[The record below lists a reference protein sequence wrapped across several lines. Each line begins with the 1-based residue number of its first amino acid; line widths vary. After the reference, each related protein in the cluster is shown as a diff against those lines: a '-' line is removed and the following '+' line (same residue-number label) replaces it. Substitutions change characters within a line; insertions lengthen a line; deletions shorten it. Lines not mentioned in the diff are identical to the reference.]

1 MTMKKHNIAIAPH
14 QVIEIIEKSKE
25 KAKKNKNNCYV
36 KAATVLG
43 VVQIICG
50 IVALAIWIIGNDN
63 TLSFGKGIWTFT
75 LFFFSGVLTIRVV
88 ESRNRWLIM
97 ASMVMSIN
105 SAVSAGCLLI
115 KAGISHGFSD
125 SFGYDYGYNSSI
137 GSFSDENSN
146 YGGFSDY
153 SNQSYNYRYMA
164 DVVKVVMA
172 WTMLMA
178 GTASVLLTAFTHL
191 CSTSGQSK
199 LRESGRLVHYN
210 SSQLDLTNHH
220 DLHISRIQ
228 LNSSANLAN
237 LQDLP
242 AAQPSLDEPPTYQE
256 VTGLRENC

>member
-1 MTMKKHNIAIAPH
+1 M
-14 QVIEIIEKSKE
+14 
-25 KAKKNKNNCYV
+25 
-36 KAATVLG
+36 
-43 VVQIICG
+43 
-50 IVALAIWIIGNDN
+50 VALAIWIIGNDN
-63 TLSFGKGIWTFT
+63 TFSFGKGIWTFT

-88 ESRNRWLIM
+88 ESKNRWLIA

-115 KAGISHGFSD
+115 KAGISHGCID
-125 SFGYDYGYNSSI
+125 
-137 GSFSDENSN
+137 SFSDENSN

-172 WTMLMA
+172 WTMPMA

-210 SSQLDLTNHH
+210 SSQLDLTNHQ

-228 LNSSANLAN
+228 LNSSVNLEN
-237 LQDLP
+237 LQDFP
-242 AAQPSLDEPPTYQE
+242 AAKPSL
-256 VTGLRENC
+256 

>member
-1 MTMKKHNIAIAPH
+1 MKKHSGASAQH
-14 QVIEIIEKSKE
+14 QVIEIIEESKE
-25 KAKKNKNNCYV
+25 EIKNNCYV

-50 IVALAIWIIGNDN
+50 IVALVIWILEQDN
-63 TLSFGKGIWTFT
+63 NTISFGNGIWTFT
-75 LFFFSGVLTIRVV
+75 LFFFSGLLTIRVV
-88 ESRNRWLIM
+88 ERRNKWLIA

-115 KAGISHGFSD
+115 KAGIGSYSD
-125 SFGYDYGYNSSI
+125 IY
-137 GSFSDENSN
+137 
-146 YGGFSDY
+146 YGGISDY
-153 SNQSYNYRYMA
+153 SNYRYVA

-191 CSTSGQSK
+191 CPTSGQPK
-199 LRESGRLVHYN
+199 LRESGRFVHFN
-210 SSQLDLTNHH
+210 SSQLDLTNHQ
-220 DLHISRIQ
+220 DLHISRVQ
-228 LNSSANLAN
+228 LNSSFNLDN

-242 AAQPSLDEPPTYQE
+242 KPQPSLDEPPTYQE

>member
-1 MTMKKHNIAIAPH
+1 MKKHSGASAQH
-14 QVIEIIEKSKE
+14 QVIEIIEESKE
-25 KAKKNKNNCYV
+25 EIKNNCYV

-50 IVALAIWIIGNDN
+50 IVALVIWILEQDN
-63 TLSFGKGIWTFT
+63 NTISFGNGIWTFT

-88 ESRNRWLIM
+88 ESRNRWLIA

-172 WTMLMA
+172 WAMLMA

-256 VTGLRENC
+256 VTGVRENC

>member
-1 MTMKKHNIAIAPH
+1 MKKHSGASAQH
-14 QVIEIIEKSKE
+14 QVIEIIEESKE
-25 KAKKNKNNCYV
+25 EIKNNCYF

-50 IVALAIWIIGNDN
+50 IVALVIWILEQDN
-63 TLSFGKGIWTFT
+63 NTISFGNGIWTFT

-88 ESRNRWLIM
+88 ESRNRWLIA

-115 KAGISHGFSD
+115 KAGIGSYSD
-125 SFGYDYGYNSSI
+125 IY
-137 GSFSDENSN
+137 
-146 YGGFSDY
+146 YGGISDY
-153 SNQSYNYRYMA
+153 SNYRYVA

-191 CSTSGQSK
+191 CPTSGQPK
-199 LRESGRLVHYN
+199 LRESGRFVHFN
-210 SSQLDLTNHH
+210 SSQLDLTNHQ
-220 DLHISRIQ
+220 DLQDSHLHST
-228 LNSSANLAN
+228 NPSN

-242 AAQPSLDEPPTYQE
+242 AAKLSSDEPPTYQE
-256 VTGLRENC
+256 VIGLGGNC